1 MKRFTSGLM
10 KYNRY
15 FEGYNDNIPVIYSTL
30 EGQYPGE
37 IYLDDEEQIAVLVT
51 KFDFLFLG
59 GNIKNGNA
67 ESIINEIIFY
77 ELVKKQQRK
86 EIILFGQDEQWNT
99 VISKIFQNHHGVRDL
114 RKCYRLNR
122 HRFIECCNDRIP
134 DTIKMIV
141 RNERENDSAVEYP
154 VSRVYLD
161 EVNIS
166 FCSAFMLAKGYAE
179 IDIATEEAYRQK
191 GYGKIAAIALIKEL
205 LLRGIEPNWC
215 TWPYR
220 LESQALAE
228 SIGFELE
235 KEISAHIWVDEFGF

>member
-1 MKRFTSGLM
+1 MKRFTCELN
-10 KYNRY
+10 KFKKY
-15 FEGYNDNIPVIYSTL
+15 FEGYQDNIPVIYSTL

-37 IYLDDEEQIAVLVT
+37 IFLDDEEEIAVLVT

-59 GNIKNGNA
+59 GNIKNENA
-67 ESIINEIIFY
+67 ENIIDNIIFD

-99 VISKIFQNHHGVRDL
+99 AISKVFQNHNGVNDL
-114 RKCYRLNR
+114 RKCYKLNR
-122 HRFIECCNDRIP
+122 KRFTEYSSDTIP
-134 DTIKMIV
+134 DIIKVAV
-141 RNERENDSAVEYP
+141 RYERGNDSAVEYP

-161 EVNIS
+161 EVNVS

-179 IDIATEEAYRQK
+179 LDIATEEAYRQK

-220 LESQALAE
+220 IESQALAE
-228 SIGFELE
+228 SIGFELD
-235 KEISAHIWVDEFGF
+235 KEIPAHIWVEEFGF